1 MTALR
6 IHQTQQSPAAPE
18 AVDTHWL
25 PAAGACSLRATTAMQ
40 LRVLQGRA
48 WVTLGQGMGGWLDA
62 SGDLLLHAGQ
72 SVCIQP
78 GQRAVV
84 EPLDGRV
91 LRYQW
96 RRVPALAASAQQT
109 RTPVGACS
117 A

>member
-1 MTALR
+1 MTALQMP
-6 IHQTQQSPAAPE
+6 QTQQSPAAPGGG
-18 AVDTHWL
+18 DTHWL
-25 PAAGACSLRATTAMQ
+25 PAAGACSLRAAAPMQ

-48 WVTLGQGMGGWLDA
+48 WVTLGQGMGGWLHA

-72 SVCIQP
+72 SVCVQP

-91 LRYQW
+91 LRYLW
-96 RRVPALAASAQQT
+96 RRVPAPQASARQACA
-109 RTPVGACS
+109 PAGACS